1 VAASQRDVV
10 SGVAVSTRTFSVD
23 EFLRAAARRRWV
35 ILVPFAL
42 GAAAAPLLGQYAPE
56 QYRSETLIMV
66 VPQRVPDAYVKP
78 TITETV
84 EDRLPTISEQIL
96 SRTRLERIIQE
107 MDLYKEERQRQVME
121 DVVARMRLD
130 VNIAL
135 VGKAGNAN
143 SFRVSYVSQSAETAR
158 AVTERLASLAIE
170 QNLADRNNQ
179 AESTSQFLAT
189 QLEEAKRRL
198 IEQEKKLEEYR
209 RRHAGQMPS
218 QMQANLQAIQNA
230 NVLLQSLNDSTNR
243 AQERRLLIERQ
254 IADTQAVPLPVV
266 TPAPATADVP
276 AASTTAQQL
285 DAMRARLTAY
295 LQRYTPDHPEVLGLE
310 RTVSELSARLGEE
323 TPLGATNAVPERPLT
338 PAEALQKKRILEL
351 QGELAVVDHQL
362 ATNKVEEQRLKGVI
376 AEYQA
381 KVDAAPTR
389 ESELVELTRD
399 YSTLQ
404 TAYASLLMKRED
416 SMIAANLE
424 RKQIGEQ
431 FRILDPAS
439 RPERPSNQLQRFA
452 IMASGAGVGLL
463 LGLLIVGLKEYSDV
477 SFRRGDEVESA
488 LSLPVLALIPV
499 MTSAS
504 ERRAARRRMWV
515 VDLAGSALLVAAV
528 AVVVVWQLQL

>member
-1 VAASQRDVV
+1 
-10 SGVAVSTRTFSVD
+10 VSTRTFSVD

-42 GAAAAPLLGQYAPE
+42 GVAVAPPLGRYAPE

-107 MDLYKEERQRQVME
+107 MDLYKEERKRQVME

-130 VNIAL
+130 IKIAL
-135 VGKAGNAN
+135 VGKAGNAD
-143 SFRVSYVSQSAETAR
+143 SFRVSYMSQSAETAR

-254 IADTQAVPLPVV
+254 IADTQAVPLPV
-266 TPAPATADVP
+266 AAATADAP

-285 DAMRARLTAY
+285 DATRARLTAY
-295 LQRYTPDHPEVLGLE
+295 LQRYMPDHPEVLSLE

-351 QGELAVVDHQL
+351 QAELAVVDHQL

-376 AEYQA
+376 AEYQT

-439 RPERPSNQLQRFA
+439 RPGRPSNQLQRFA

-463 LGLLIVGLKEYSDV
+463 LGLLIVGLKEYSDA
-477 SFRRGDEVESA
+477 SFRRGDEVESV

-499 MTSAS
+499 MTSEG

-515 VDLAGSALLVAAV
+515 VDLAGSALLAVAV